1 VREWYRKHPGEI
13 LNEMSFATHL
23 KQVNESSA
31 KQETLVNGFEAYGF
45 YPFNP
50 KTLDYIKCL

>member
-13 LNEMSFATHL
+13 LNKVSFAPLL
-23 KQVNESSA
+23 KQVTDSTA
-31 KQETLVNGFEAYGF
+31 KQETLINGFEAYGL

-50 KTLDYIKCL
+50 NT